1 MQITV
6 EIERERYSRITAE
19 TREIK
24 AEIYTRNK
32 EISNKRGRTANLEG
46 DRDNLEKNVVV
57 PGEREAVERKEGAV
71 GGTKSHFLIF
81 YKA

>member
-6 EIERERYSRITAE
+6 EIEREIQQNHGRNQRD
-19 TREIK
+19 K

-57 PGEREAVERKEGAV
+57 PGEREAVERREGAV